1 MGMDLSPGKLR
12 GLFGGAVGVAL
23 LLALLGP
30 FGSYAAPLP
39 DRLLFWGATVL
50 LGTGL
55 SVLAALLLPSR
66 WRQVSWPIYVTGA
79 TLVLGPV
86 QTIFVQMLLPL
97 IAPPETVAEVRFWDQ
112 VPEVML
118 LMALGTALSIGFI
131 RWSAPAQGHGPATV
145 PPPPPTPTTSFF
157 DRLPPALGRD
167 LLCLEMEDHYLR
179 VHTARGNVL
188 ILLRL
193 RDAVAELRTVPG
205 AQVHKS
211 WWVARAAVACA
222 TRSKSGWDLVLT
234 DGRRVPVGRSFQR
247 VLAADGWLPNG
258 RQREERGGE
267 NHAPDL
273 AKQPQNPSPPSGK
286 APSPS

>member
-1 MGMDLSPGKLR
+1 MG
-12 GLFGGAVGVAL
+12 VGL

-30 FGSYAAPLP
+30 FGSYAAPLL

-66 WRQVSWPIYVTGA
+66 WRQVAWPLYVAGA

-86 QTIFVQMLLPL
+86 QTLIVQKLLPL
-97 IAPPETVAEVRFWDQ
+97 IAPPDQAMAARFWDHL
-112 VPEVML
+112 PEVML
-118 LMALGTALSIGFI
+118 LMALGTALSIGFL
-131 RWSAPAQGHGPATV
+131 RWSDAVRAAAAPPAAPPPAT
-145 PPPPPTPTTSFF
+145 PFF
-157 DRLPPALGRD
+157 DRLPPALGQD

-179 VHTARGNVL
+179 VHTSRGNAL

-193 RDAVAELRTVPG
+193 RDAVAELRPVPG

-211 WWVARAAVACA
+211 WWVARAAVTHAE
-222 TRSKSGWDLVLT
+222 RSKSGWDLVLT

-247 VLAADGWLPNG
+247 ALAADGWLPQG
-258 RQREERGGE
+258 RRQEEGAE
-267 NHAPDL
+267 DHAPGL
-273 AKQPQNPSPPSGK
+273 ANPPETPSPPSGK